1 MIVYLDLLIL
11 STVVVNWSFIKTIA
25 FFFKEKLNPIRLLLA
40 LVLSVGL
47 LFFYLLPYRTYF
59 ALRYVAGILIGIVA
73 FQPRNIKVKIIEIA
87 IFYFLTMAFIGTLFV
102 FQVKS
107 VILMLVSLVYVI
119 VLYIIQNYQKIF
131 QKEQN
136 FQIEVQIGTIQINGY
151 YDTGNT
157 SYYHEMPII
166 YMNKRYQ
173 DNQFSQMDSLFIQT
187 IHDNTQIDIYTGPI
201 LWTKKQSYIV
211 AYAFVDSITYDAILH
226 RDIS

>member
-11 STVVVNWSFIKTIA
+11 STVVVNWAFIKTIA
-25 FFFKEKLNPIRLLLA
+25 FFFKEKLNLIRLLLA

-47 LFFYLLPYRTYF
+47 LFLYLLPYRAYF
-59 ALRYVAGILIGIVA
+59 ALRYIAGIVIGIVA
-73 FQPRNIKVKIIEIA
+73 FHPKNIKVKIIEIV

-107 VILMLVSLVYVI
+107 VILMLVSLLYVI

-131 QKEQN
+131 QKEQH
-136 FQIEVQIGTIQINGY
+136 FQMNIQIGTFYIKGY

-157 SYYHEMPII
+157 SYYQEIPIV
-166 YMNKRYQ
+166 YLDKKYQ
-173 DNQFSQMDSLFIQT
+173 DSQFQKIDSLIIQT
-187 IHDNTQIDIYTGPI
+187 IDGHSQIDIYTGPL
-201 LWTKKQSYIV
+201 LWSKNQSYV
-211 AYAFVDSITYDAILH
+211 VVYAFVDQMAHHAILH

>member
-1 MIVYLDLLIL
+1 MTVYLDLLIL
-11 STVVVNWSFIKTIA
+11 STIVVNWAFIKTIA
-25 FFFKEKLNPIRLLLA
+25 FFFKEKLNLIGLALA

-47 LFFYLLPYRTYF
+47 LLFYLLPYRTYF

-73 FQPRNIKVKIIEIA
+73 FHPKNIKVKIIEIV

-119 VLYIIQNYQKIF
+119 VLYIIQNYQKVF

-136 FQIEVQIGTIQINGY
+136 FQINVQIGTFQINGY

-157 SYYHEMPII
+157 SYYYEIPII
-166 YMNKRYQ
+166 YINKKYQ
-173 DNQFSQMDSLFIQT
+173 DNQFKKMDCLSVQT
-187 IHDNTQIDIYTGPI
+187 IHKNTQIDIYTGPV
-201 LWTKKQSYIV
+201 LRTKKHTYRV
-211 AYAFVDSITYDAILH
+211 VYAFVDEIVYDAILH

>member
-11 STVVVNWSFIKTIA
+11 STVVVNWAFIKTIA
-25 FFFKEKLNPIRLLLA
+25 FFFKEKLNLIRLLLA

-47 LFFYLLPYRTYF
+47 LFLYLLPYRAYF
-59 ALRYVAGILIGIVA
+59 ALRYIAGIVIGIVA
-73 FQPRNIKVKIIEIA
+73 FHPKNIKVKIIEIV

-107 VILMLVSLVYVI
+107 VILMLVSLLYVI

-131 QKEQN
+131 QKEQH
-136 FQIEVQIGTIQINGY
+136 FQMNIQIGTFYIKGY

-157 SYYHEMPII
+157 SYYQEIPIV
-166 YMNKRYQ
+166 YLDKKYQ
-173 DNQFSQMDSLFIQT
+173 DSQFQKIDSLIIQT
-187 IHDNTQIDIYTGPI
+187 IDGHSQIDIYTGPL
-201 LWTKKQSYIV
+201 LWSKNQSYIV
-211 AYAFVDSITYDAILH
+211 VYAFVDQMAHHAILH

>member
-11 STVVVNWSFIKTIA
+11 STVVVNWAFIKTIA
-25 FFFKEKLNPIRLLLA
+25 FFFKEKLNLIRLLLA

-47 LFFYLLPYRTYF
+47 LFLYLLPYRAYF
-59 ALRYVAGILIGIVA
+59 ALRYIAGIVIGIVA
-73 FQPRNIKVKIIEIA
+73 FHPKNIKVKIIEIV

-107 VILMLVSLVYVI
+107 VILMLVSLLYVI

-131 QKEQN
+131 QKEQH
-136 FQIEVQIGTIQINGY
+136 FQMNIQIGTFYIKGY

-157 SYYHEMPII
+157 SYYQEIPIV
-166 YMNKRYQ
+166 YLDKKYQ
-173 DNQFSQMDSLFIQT
+173 DSQFQKIDSLIIQT
-187 IHDNTQIDIYTGPI
+187 IDGHSQIDIYTGPL
-201 LWTKKQSYIV
+201 LWAKNQSYV
-211 AYAFVDSITYDAILH
+211 VVYAFVDQMGHHAILH